1 MTVSAVLAMD
11 IAGAAASSCGDP
23 GPGMQLL
30 VNGMV
35 AFLVALIPA
44 IYILARK
51 RVPLRK
57 KMLYLL
63 GLVLVNLLSIG
74 VLSLFVSDGGDEVV
88 SPLPWFFLLLPG
100 FGLAALFKNEPPDF
114 LRT

>member
-1 MTVSAVLAMD
+1 MTGWAVLAVD

-35 AFLVALIPA
+35 AFLAALIPA
-44 IYILARK
+44 IYILARR
-51 RVPLRK
+51 RVPLRM

-63 GLVLVNLLSIG
+63 GLALVNLLSIG
-74 VLSLFVSDGGDEVV
+74 VLSLFVSDGGDELV

-100 FGLAALFKNEPPDF
+100 FGLAALFKNEPANPQ
-114 LRT
+114 RT